1 MTKHES
7 KMCDCHREQPQ
18 TRMLEPTNNHQTE
31 PECKQK
37 PQTRMLTAATSNNH
51 KPKCRLVG
59 KGGSGGPK
67 KPCYTLSFQD
77 TLKMATQ
84 KSACHLQKSA
94 NEKNF
99 PSFWAL
105 RRSPR
110 GSGTFRRRKRA
121 RRPLLSPLCVAIRSC
136 ID

>member
-94 NEKNF
+94 NEKIF
-99 PSFWAL
+99 P
-105 RRSPR
+105 
-110 GSGTFRRRKRA
+110 
-121 RRPLLSPLCVAIRSC
+121 
-136 ID
+136 